1 MRPGDTLIRDIDF
14 NGITCQDIVRVQVA
28 GGDRCDMGDLDK
40 FSGVKGQCLAR
51 VRVVESD
58 LVRFDK

>member
-1 MRPGDTLIRDIDF
+1 M
-14 NGITCQDIVRVQVA
+14 
-28 GGDRCDMGDLDK
+28 GGLQK
-40 FSGVKGQCLAR
+40 FSDEKGQCLAR

>member
-1 MRPGDTLIRDIDF
+1 
-14 NGITCQDIVRVQVA
+14 
-28 GGDRCDMGDLDK
+28 MGDLYK
-40 FSGVKGQCLAR
+40 FSETKGQCLAR